1 MPSNAAHSSN
11 GGARLLIR
19 YRWLYI
25 SLCVALSIFMFE
37 GVRRVSVTSSFSEL
51 LPINNSI
58 VEVFQKYPNFSAPIT
73 IELLVKVKRGTI
85 YNPQT
90 LATIFHLTR
99 DVDLLPG
106 ADHDEVI
113 SIATTKAQ
121 VVRAVPG
128 GIFSAPVM
136 GDTPPTTQEEADEIS
151 QRARSA
157 GGVMGFLA
165 SRDGRAALI
174 RASFHE
180 QDLDYEKV
188 FGHVHALCAKYRD
201 ANTEI
206 YPAGFVMLVGWI
218 YRYGRQAIEILL
230 VAFALIALAHFDY
243 MRSWA
248 GSLTP
253 LIAGALSVLCG
264 VGAGGWI
271 GINLD
276 PLTIVV
282 PVLLLARGL
291 SHSVQMTR
299 RYFERLYETNDRQ
312 VAAAQ
317 ALGSMFS
324 PAVLGIACDAVGLYL
339 LYLVPIPVVRQLGV
353 FCGTWSLLLIPT
365 VVLLTPAL
373 LAIMPPPANVARF
386 IAGSESTMT
395 MLVIT
400 PLQQVFARVA
410 RGRMRWASMAVVVV
424 VAAVTFAAAIRREVG
439 NVEAGSSL
447 LWPQNEFNVAMR
459 EINRELAGTTVLN
472 VVWHGKKAHALAT
485 AEAYTAMQEFQRR
498 IESAHGATAT
508 FSFSDFLSPT
518 NMILGG
524 GYPKWWPVD
533 PVNPLVGRTAL
544 QSLNGRNVKDVAFLA
559 DYTLTNGA
567 VTLWYKDLKSKTVT
581 AAMDAARETLA
592 PVANLHPEVYSVELA
607 AGPVAAQYA
616 IDKTVASAHLATL
629 ARLLAAVFVLSALT
643 YYSLLAPLMLIVP
656 LLLAQFTTDTIMFLR
671 GVGLDINTLPVVAV
685 GVGVGIDYGIYML
698 SRATEEYQAGDFDR
712 AIERSIMTV
721 GESTLFVAFTMVVA
735 VLPWYFLCQ
744 LRFLAEMGLM
754 LALVMALNA
763 ILAMTALPVEIAVLR
778 PRFME
783 KMRRPGP
790 ERNVASSHENQAT
803 KVGVSQA

>member
-1 MPSNAAHSSN
+1 MAI
-11 GGARLLIR
+11 GVMR
-19 YRWLYI
+19 I
-25 SLCVALSIFMFE
+25 SIA
-37 GVRRVSVTSSFSEL
+37 SSFSEL
-51 LPINNSI
+51 LPINNPI
-58 VEVFQKYPNFSAPIT
+58 VDVFERYPNFSAPIT
-73 IELLVKVKRGTI
+73 VELLVKVARGTI

-106 ADHDEVI
+106 VDHDEVI

-128 GIFSAPVM
+128 GIFSASVM
-136 GDTPPTTQEEADEIS
+136 GDTPPTTQPEADEIQ
-151 QRARSA
+151 QRARNA

-165 SRDGRAALI
+165 SRDGHAALI
-174 RASFHE
+174 QASFHE
-180 QDLDYEKV
+180 PGLDYEQV
-188 FGHVHALCAKYRD
+188 FNQVHALCAKYRD
-201 ANTEI
+201 ANTQI
-206 YPAGFVMLVGWI
+206 YPAGFVMLMGWI
-218 YRYGRQAIEILL
+218 YQYSKQALEILL
-230 VAFALIALAHFDY
+230 VAFGLIALAHFDY

-248 GSLTP
+248 GSFTP
-253 LIAGALSVLCG
+253 LIAGALSVLWG
-264 VGAGGWI
+264 MGAGGWI

-312 VAAAQ
+312 TAAAQ

-365 VVLLTPAL
+365 VVLLTPVL
-373 LAIMPPPANVARF
+373 LAVLPPPNNVERF
-386 IAGSESTMT
+386 ITRSESTMS

-400 PLQQVFARVA
+400 PLQRVFVRIV
-410 RGRMRWASMAVVVV
+410 RGRVRWAALAMIVILAV
-424 VAAVTFAAAIRREVG
+424 VTFAASIRREVG

-472 VVWHGKKAHALAT
+472 VVWHGKKMHALAT
-485 AEAYTAMQEFQRR
+485 AEAYTSMQEFQRR
-498 IESAHGATAT
+498 IESVHGAAAT
-508 FSFSDFLSPT
+508 FSFADFLSPT

-533 PVNPLVGRTAL
+533 AVNPLVGRTAL
-544 QSLNGRNVKDVAFLA
+544 QSLNGRNVKDVAFWA
-559 DYTLTNGA
+559 DYTLTDGA
-567 VTLWYKDLKSKTVT
+567 VTLWYKDLKASTVA
-581 AAMDAARETLA
+581 AAMAAARTALIPIA
-592 PVANLHPEVYSVELA
+592 DRHPDVYTVELA

-616 IDKTVASAHLATL
+616 IDQAVARAHLATL
-629 ARLLAAVFVLSALT
+629 VRLLAAVFVLAALT
-643 YYSLLAPLMLIVP
+643 YYSLSAPLILILP
-656 LLLAQFTTDTIMFLR
+656 LLLAQFTTDTIMYLR

-698 SRATEEYQAGDFDR
+698 SRMCEEYRDGNFDA

-721 GESTLFVAFTMVVA
+721 GESTLFVAFTMVIA
-735 VLPWYFLCQ
+735 VLPWYFLCN

-754 LALVMALNA
+754 LALVMAFNA
-763 ILAMTALPVEIAVLR
+763 ILAMTALPVEVAVLK
-778 PRFME
+778 PRFMA
-783 KMRRPGP
+783 R
-790 ERNVASSHENQAT
+790 A
-803 KVGVSQA
+803 